1 MSTSSKSS
9 CPTSSPGKGKNT
21 PMATRRS
28 TYADKAAGMPAATA
42 DAPRGASPD
51 EQSLITRIAM
61 LEQVL
66 VTKLDSVV
74 GELRAEFTNTVKVL
88 EATSDKLKTENDE
101 LREEL
106 KVIKTEVN
114 NNNTKLATLEI
125 TLQKVQG
132 HSIANEQYSRRRN
145 VRIFGMREE
154 AGENCVSKVF
164 DLVTAKQGRKLTDQD
179 IEVAHRL
186 PAKVKPWPVIVQ
198 FRSRDIKLDVMKRRR
213 VLKGSGIVIADDLC
227 NCLLNTCN
235 RLKPHPECKKAWS
248 WDGQLFAELKTGRV
262 IKVRWAESLEA
273 AAERYAARK

>member
-28 TYADKAAGMPAATA
+28 T
-42 DAPRGASPD
+42 D

-88 EATSDKLKTENDE
+88 EASFDKLKTENDE

-114 NNNTKLATLEI
+114 NNNTKLAKLEI
-125 TLQKVQG
+125 TLQEVQG
-132 HSIANEQYSRRRN
+132 HSIANEQ
-145 VRIFGMREE
+145 
-154 AGENCVSKVF
+154 
-164 DLVTAKQGRKLTDQD
+164 
-179 IEVAHRL
+179 
-186 PAKVKPWPVIVQ
+186 
-198 FRSRDIKLDVMKRRR
+198 
-213 VLKGSGIVIADDLC
+213 
-227 NCLLNTCN
+227 
-235 RLKPHPECKKAWS
+235 
-248 WDGQLFAELKTGRV
+248 
-262 IKVRWAESLEA
+262 
-273 AAERYAARK
+273 